1 MKKYSPDIFKTK
13 ILGEKTAPEA
23 LARFL
28 GKMDSISHQLLVDHW
43 EGKEEVEAY
52 PLVKIITLTLSC
64 KFILG
69 TDNPERIAR
78 LVSDFDDV
86 TLGMHS
92 IMLNVPGTIFYKANK
107 AAAAIRK
114 ELLLV
119 IKEKEAAL
127 ATGEPL
133 HDILSHMIV
142 ITDPS
147 GKHMPEAEIA
157 DKMMGLIVAG
167 YSTVA
172 TAITFM
178 MKYVGERPDIYDK
191 IRAEHME
198 IAASKKEGELLEW
211 EDMHKMKYSWNVI
224 CETMRLNPPFQGTFR
239 EVLTDFTYA
248 GLHHSKGLEEYA
260 RLAVLAFL
268 HNMVKKYKWEVL
280 FPDERVIGDMI
291 PTPERGLPLRLY
303 QL

>member
-1 MKKYSPDIFKTK
+1 
-13 ILGEKTAPEA
+13 
-23 LARFL
+23 
-28 GKMDSISHQLLVDHW
+28 MDSISHQLLVDHW

-191 IRAEHME
+191 IRA
-198 IAASKKEGELLEW
+198 G
-211 EDMHKMKYSWNVI
+211 KYS
-224 CETMRLNPPFQGTFR
+224 
-239 EVLTDFTYA
+239 
-248 GLHHSKGLEEYA
+248 S
-260 RLAVLAFL
+260 
-268 HNMVKKYKWEVL
+268 
-280 FPDERVIGDMI
+280 
-291 PTPERGLPLRLY
+291 
-303 QL
+303 